1 MDLTGFRPNSA
12 HRCST
17 FFSIRSKAVS
27 ESVRTAL
34 ARARVLAVGLV
45 AIAIITAAA
54 PATAQ
59 VLYGSIVGSVTDSQ
73 GAIVPGVT
81 VTITSKETN
90 LTREATTS
98 AEGTYSLGNVLP
110 GTYDVKAALQGFREI
125 IRQNVPVTVGQVSRV
140 DVVLEVGALTE
151 TVTVQSRS
159 ELMQTD
165 TADVHTELRSTEIA
179 ALPTNQFRNYQALV
193 TLTPGSTPMQFQNAE
208 TDTPARSLAT
218 NVNGQAINSNATRTD
233 GATNVNIWL
242 PSHNM
247 YVSPAETVDTVN
259 ISTNNFDAEQGMAG
273 GSAITVVTKSGTN
286 QLKGSAFEFHNNES
300 LNAKPYFFGTGP
312 APDKLPISRNIFG
325 GTVGGPIAKDKV
337 FFFGS
342 YEGYKSTAT
351 LFTFFNV
358 PDERLRRGDF
368 SGATNANGSLQVIY
382 NPNTGAANG
391 TGRTPF
397 PNNQIP
403 TGQLN
408 QISLDIMNRLL
419 PLPNI
424 QGTGPGGLTGN
435 YQREETRTTDRH
447 NYDAKI
453 NWNRTSS
460 HQIWGKFS
468 YMDAVV
474 DDLTNYMGPPVNA
487 ENDGGFTK
495 VWQFTM
501 GQTWTVSPT
510 VLFDATFGFSRQ
522 DQDVLGPDFDSGFFG
537 LDTLGIP
544 GTNDP
549 TAARDQRYAGYPQFD
564 VGFGGTSLAPTAGIG
579 NRDGWN
585 PIFRDERT
593 YSVAANMTKV
603 AGKHEFRGGY
613 LVNFLYLDHWQ
624 PESGN
629 PRGRFD
635 FTTRGTTAL
644 RGGTQAANFY
654 NYWAAF
660 MLGLPGTVSKSVQN
674 ELMTGREW
682 QHGLFFRDRWA
693 VSPKL
698 TLDLGIRWEYY
709 PIMKRA
715 DRGLERIDLDT
726 LEVILGGLG
735 GNPDDVGLEASW
747 GNFAPRLGAIYRWD
761 DNTVVRGG
769 YGVTYNP
776 IPWSRAL
783 RGDQAYPITIP
794 FSFFNNDT
802 FVPYGSINQ
811 GLPIVTGPDTSTGRV
826 ALPNS
831 VTVATPEVGN
841 IDRGTIQTWN
851 LAFERR
857 LPWDVSLDLAYVG
870 ARGDGGYAQLDINNP
885 LTIGSGNAGRPYAS
899 RGRTTQLLSFGQ
911 RLKTRYNSLQVALN
925 RPFTRGILLKGA
937 YTLSRAKNNA
947 SGGGADQDGRVT
959 LNWNLP
965 GEFERNYAVAGF
977 DRTHVFQM
985 GFLYQLPWQSGGNTG
1000 IARAIIN
1007 DWQVNGVLG
1016 AFTGLPFTTTANADT
1031 LNTPNNTQTADLVGE
1046 PNKLGNIGAEG
1057 TYYDISAWAQPQG
1070 VRFGNTGRNQFR
1082 GPGGWNVDLSVFR
1095 AFPIGASRRLEFR
1108 LETANLFNTAKFA
1121 NPNGDFTSSNFM
1133 RITAIAN
1140 SNGVPHYPERQ
1151 IRLGL
1156 RFSF

>member
-1 MDLTGFRPNSA
+1 M
-12 HRCST
+12 
-17 FFSIRSKAVS
+17 
-27 ESVRTAL
+27 
-34 ARARVLAVGLV
+34 
-45 AIAIITAAA
+45 
-54 PATAQ
+54 
-59 VLYGSIVGSVTDSQ
+59 
-73 GAIVPGVT
+73 
-81 VTITSKETN
+81 
-90 LTREATTS
+90 
-98 AEGTYSLGNVLP
+98 
-110 GTYDVKAALQGFREI
+110 
-125 IRQNVPVTVGQVSRV
+125 
-140 DVVLEVGALTE
+140 
-151 TVTVQSRS
+151 
-159 ELMQTD
+159 
-165 TADVHTELRSTEIA
+165 
-179 ALPTNQFRNYQALV
+179 

-312 APDKLPISRNIFG
+312 SPDKLPISRNIFG

-342 YEGYKSTAT
+342 YEGYKSTQS
-351 LFTFFNV
+351 LLTFFNV

-382 NPNTGAANG
+382 NPNSGAANG
-391 TGRTPF
+391 TGRVPF

-403 TGQLN
+403 SGQIN
-408 QISLDIMNRLL
+408 QISLEIMKLL
-419 PLPNI
+419 PPPNI
-424 QGTGPGGLTGN
+424 QGTGAGGLTSN

-447 NYDAKI
+447 NYDTKI
-453 NWNRTSS
+453 NWNRTSQ

-474 DDLTNYMGPPVNA
+474 DDLTNYIGPPTNA
-487 ENDGGFTK
+487 EEDGGFTK

-510 VLFDATFGFSRQ
+510 VLVDATFGFSRQ

-549 TAARDQRYAGYPQFD
+549 TPARDQRYAGYPRFD
-564 VGFGGTSLAPTAGIG
+564 TGFGTNSLGNVGIG

-629 PRGRFD
+629 PRGQFV
-635 FTTRGTTAL
+635 FATNATAL
-644 RGGTQAANFY
+644 RGGAQAGNFY
-654 NYWAAF
+654 NQWASF
-660 MLGLPGTVSKSVQN
+660 MMGLVGTASKSIQN

-709 PIMKRA
+709 PIMGRA
-715 DRGLERIDLDT
+715 NRGIERVDLAT
-726 LEVILGGLG
+726 LETILGGVG
-735 GNPDDVGLEASW
+735 GNPNNVGLEASW
-747 GNFAPRLGAIYRWD
+747 DNFAPRLGAIYRWD

-794 FSFFNNDT
+794 FSFSNPEQFGYFGT
-802 FVPYGSINQ
+802 INQ
-811 GLPIVTGPDTSTGRV
+811 GLPIVTGPDTSSGRV
-826 ALPNS
+826 RIPGS

-857 LPWDVSLDLAYVG
+857 LPWDVSVDLAYVG
-870 ARGDGGYAQLDINNP
+870 AKGDGGYAQQDINAP
-885 LTIGSGNAGRPYAS
+885 QVVGGGNASRPYFS
-899 RGRTTQLLSFGQ
+899 MGLQTIPLWSFGQ
-911 RLKTRYNSLQVALN
+911 RLDTMYHSLQVAVN

-937 YTLSRAKNNA
+937 YTLSKAKNE
-947 SGGGADQDGRVT
+947 GDQDGRQT
-959 LNWNLP
+959 LLFNTPSELD
-965 GEFERNYAVAGF
+965 RNYTVAGF
-977 DRTHVFQM
+977 DRRHNFQL
-985 GFLYQLPWQSGGNTG
+985 GFLYQLPWQSGGSNG
-1000 IARAIIN
+1000 GLARVIIN
-1007 DWQVNGVLG
+1007 DWQINGVFG
-1016 AFTGLPFTTTANADT
+1016 AFSGLPFTVTANGAT
-1031 LNTPNNTQTADLVGE
+1031 VNTPQNQQTADLVGTVTHQ
-1046 PNKLGNIGAEG
+1046 GNIGAEG
-1057 TYYDISAWAQPQG
+1057 TYYDPAAWVQP
-1070 VRFGNTGRNQFR
+1070 TGRAVREHGTQSVPWTGRLELRLLRVPCVPDRRVAPARVPARDGQPVQHAEVRQPERRRDLTASSCASRRSRTRTACRTIQSGRSGSGCGSASNEVR
-1082 GPGGWNVDLSVFR
+1082 LKPDATNRLGPGGYSPPGLFSWR
-1095 AFPIGASRRLEFR
+1095 A
-1108 LETANLFNTAKFA
+1108 
-1121 NPNGDFTSSNFM
+1121 
-1133 RITAIAN
+1133 
-1140 SNGVPHYPERQ
+1140 
-1151 IRLGL
+1151 
-1156 RFSF
+1156 

>member
-1 MDLTGFRPNSA
+1 
-12 HRCST
+12 
-17 FFSIRSKAVS
+17 VS

-34 ARARVLAVGLV
+34 ARARVLAVGL
-45 AIAIITAAA
+45 AIAIISAAA

-59 VLYGSIVGSVTDSQ
+59 VLYGSIVGNVTDSQ
-73 GAIVPGVT
+73 GAIVPGVV
-81 VTITSKETN
+81 VTITNKENN
-90 LTREATTS
+90 LTRDTTTNS
-98 AEGTYSLGNVLP
+98 EGNYSLGNVLP
-110 GTYDVKAALQGFREI
+110 GVYDVKTALQGFREV
-125 IRQNVPVTVGQVSRV
+125 IRQNVPVSVGQVSRV

-165 TADVHTELRSTEIA
+165 SADVHTELRATEIT
-179 ALPTNQFRNYQALV
+179 ALPLNQFRNYQALV
-193 TLTPGSTPMQFQNAE
+193 NLVPGSVPMRFQNAE
-208 TDTPARSLAT
+208 TDTPARSLT
-218 NVNGQAINSNATRTD
+218 SEVNGQAINSNATRTD

-300 LNAKPYFFGTGP
+300 LNAKPYFFGSGP
-312 APDKLPISRNIFG
+312 SPDKLPISRNIFG
-325 GTVGGPIAKDKV
+325 GTAGGPIARDKV

-342 YEGYKSTAT
+342 YEGYKSTQS
-351 LFTFFNV
+351 LFTFFSV
-358 PDERLRRGDF
+358 PDARLRRGDF
-368 SGATNANGSLQVIY
+368 SQAINSNGSLQVIY
-382 NPNTGAANG
+382 DPNTGGGSPAN
-391 TGRTPF
+391 RTPF
-397 PNNQIP
+397 PSNQIP
-403 TGQLN
+403 TNRLN
-408 QISLDIMNRLL
+408 PIALDIMNRLF
-419 PLPNI
+419 PEPNV
-424 QGTGPGGLTGN
+424 QGTGAGGLTNN

-453 NWNRTSS
+453 NWNRTSQ

-468 YMDAVV
+468 YMDATV
-474 DDLTNYMGPPVNA
+474 DDLTNYLGPDPNA
-487 ENDGGFTK
+487 EGDGGFTK

-501 GQTWTVSPT
+501 GQTWTISPT

-522 DQDVLGPDFDSGFFG
+522 DQDVLGPDFNAGFFG

-549 TAARDQRYAGYPQFD
+549 TPARDQRYAGYPRFTTGLG
-564 VGFGGTSLAPTAGIG
+564 VTSLGAAGIG

-624 PESGN
+624 PESDN
-629 PRGRFD
+629 PRGHFD

-644 RGGTQAANFY
+644 SGGAQAANFY
-654 NYWAAF
+654 NSYAAF

-682 QHGLFFRDRWA
+682 QHGLFFRDRWT
-693 VSPKL
+693 VSAKL

-709 PIMKRA
+709 PIMHRA
-715 DRGLERIDLDT
+715 DRGMERVDLDT

-735 GNPDDVGLEASW
+735 GNPADVGLKP
-747 GNFAPRLGAIYRWD
+747 GLDNFAPRLGAIYRWD

-769 YGVTYNP
+769 FGVTYNP
-776 IPWSRAL
+776 IPWARAL
-783 RGDQAYPITIP
+783 RGDNAYPITIP
-794 FSFFNNDT
+794 FSFFNNNT
-802 FVPYGSINQ
+802 FLPYGTLQQ
-811 GLPIVTGPDTSTGRV
+811 GLPIVTGPDASTGRV
-826 ALPNS
+826 PLPNS
-831 VTVATPEVGN
+831 VTVWTAEPDN
-841 IDRGTIQTWN
+841 IDRGSIKTWN
-851 LAFERR
+851 ASFERR
-857 LPWDVSLDLAYVG
+857 LPWDVSLDVAYVG
-870 ARGDGGYAQLDINNP
+870 ARGDGGYAAIDINSP
-885 LTIGSGNAGRPYAS
+885 QTIGSGNAGRPYAS
-899 RGRTTQLLSFGQ
+899 RGRTTQLFSFGQ
-911 RLKTRYNSLQVALN
+911 YLITRYQSLQIALN

-937 YTLSRAKNNA
+937 YTLSQAKNNSA
-947 SGGGADQDGRVT
+947 GPTGADQDGRVSFQ
-959 LNWNLP
+959 WNMP
-965 GEFERNYAVAGF
+965 SEFERNYAVAGF

-985 GFLYQLPWQSGGNTG
+985 GFLYQLPWQSGGGAG
-1000 IARAIIN
+1000 IGRALIN
-1007 DWQVNGVLG
+1007 DWQVNGVVA
-1016 AFTGLPFTTTANADT
+1016 AFTGQPFTVTANANQ
-1031 LNTPNNTQTADLVGE
+1031 LNTPNNLQTADLVGE
-1046 PNKLGNIGAEG
+1046 PNKLGHIGAEG

-1082 GPGGWNVDLSVFR
+1082 GPGSWNMDLSVFR

-1108 LETANLFNTAKFA
+1108 LETANLFNTPKFA
-1121 NPNGDFTSSNFM
+1121 NPNGDITSPNFM

-1151 IRLGL
+1151 VRLGL